1 MTNDNKP
8 SIQLTVLG
16 PAIPKA
22 RPKFAR
28 VAHGVRTYTPTTT
41 VSYMA
46 LIRSAYVEAYNCM
59 VFAHHEPLVL
69 EVWFYLV
76 RPKSAPRKRIYP
88 VVKPDTLNLGQAVQ
102 DALSGFAY
110 PDDAPIVTVI
120 AHKRYGYPPRTE
132 IAVRVANEDDL
143 NQEVV

>member
-1 MTNDNKP
+1 MTNTRLEH
-8 SIQLTVLG
+8 IELTVLG
-16 PAIPKA
+16 PAVPKA
-22 RPKFAR
+22 RPR
-28 VAHGVRTYTPTTT
+28 VVRSRKTPDKVHTYTPTNTAN
-41 VSYMA
+41 YMA
-46 LIRSAYVEAYNCM
+46 LIQSAYVEAYSEM

-76 RPKSAPRKRIYP
+76 KPKSAPRKRIYP

-120 AHKRYGYPPRTE
+120 AHKRYDYPPRTE
-132 IAVRVANEDDL
+132 IAVRLANEDED
-143 NQEVV
+143 N